1 MNTSESVTA
10 GEENDTSRFL
20 LEQRFPP
27 GFILDR
33 PYGTKRTETLLL
45 HFRSAAVV
53 RIGDQEVQAPASSCL
68 FVTPGTGYRITTESK
83 KALGFD
89 GVYLPRELSTQ
100 PHALGLPVDRLFKP
114 VRADFIP
121 FMVNAMRQEEKGEQP
136 HTKEII
142 LHTLATLLL
151 LLSRHTV
158 LTPGAGGKC
167 KREELLLRFQ
177 RLREAVVEQPELTW
191 TVEGMAEQV
200 HMSRSRFS
208 STFSELFGETPQD
221 FLIHTRLRH
230 AIILIT
236 NTSLSM
242 SEIAEE
248 SGFQS
253 PYYFSRMF
261 AKRIG
266 CPPSKYAERFTIP

>member
-1 MNTSESVTA
+1 METSEIIPPDM
-10 GEENDTSRFL
+10 EHDRSRYL
-20 LEQRFPP
+20 LEQRFPN

-33 PYGTKRTETLLL
+33 PYGSKQTETLLL
-45 HFRSAAVV
+45 HFRNSAAV
-53 RIGDQEVQAPASSCL
+53 RIGDQESQATPSSCL
-68 FVTPGTGYRITTESK
+68 FLTPGTGYRITTVAEKS
-83 KALGFD
+83 LVFD
-89 GVYLPRELSTQ
+89 GVYLPRELSPQ
-100 PHALGLPVDRLFKP
+100 AQALGLPVDRVFKP
-114 VRADFIP
+114 VRTDFIP
-121 FMVNAMRQEEKGEQP
+121 FMVNAMRLEEEGGQP
-136 HTKEII
+136 NAGEII
-142 LHTLATLLL
+142 LHTLSTLLL
-151 LLSRHTV
+151 LLSRHTA
-158 LTPGAGGKC
+158 LAPDPGGKG

-177 RLREAVVEQPELTW
+177 LLREKVVNQPGQAW

-208 STFSELFGETPQD
+208 STFSEVFDEPPRD

-230 AIILIT
+230 AIVLIT

-253 PYYFSRMF
+253 PYYFSRIF

-266 CPPSKYAERFTIP
+266 CPPSKYAERFMIP